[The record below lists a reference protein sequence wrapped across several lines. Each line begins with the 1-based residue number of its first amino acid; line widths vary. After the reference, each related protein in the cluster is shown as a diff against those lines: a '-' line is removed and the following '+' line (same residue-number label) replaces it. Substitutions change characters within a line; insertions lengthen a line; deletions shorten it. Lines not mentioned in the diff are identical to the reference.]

1 MREKKRL
8 LPALLTIAM
17 LLTVM
22 PGTVYA
28 AELPPNP
35 EGTTINGIAY
45 GDSMYANYGTI
56 NGVSGTLTVNAG
68 TVLMINT
75 KGVVTYNHKTGSVGV
90 NRGFLEVNKGIV
102 DENNK
107 LIDENNGEVTI
118 E

>member
-56 NGVSGTLTVNAG
+56 NGVSGTLTVPSLFFG
-68 TVLMINT
+68 TNSTLLVTGLPLFIICAPSVL
-75 KGVVTYNHKTGSVGV
+75 
-90 NRGFLEVNKGIV
+90 
-102 DENNK
+102 
-107 LIDENNGEVTI
+107 
-118 E
+118 